1 MFSVK
6 FAMEDYSLQC
16 YSQLEMDDWINKIKE
31 VQELALT
38 SKDTIKELSKVL

>member
-16 YSQLEMDDWINKIKE
+16 YSELEMEDWMKKIRE